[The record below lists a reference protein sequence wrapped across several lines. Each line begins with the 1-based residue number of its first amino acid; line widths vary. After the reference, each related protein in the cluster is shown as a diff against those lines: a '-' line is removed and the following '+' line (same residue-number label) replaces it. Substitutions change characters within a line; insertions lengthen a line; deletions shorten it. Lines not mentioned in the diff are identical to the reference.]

1 MPQITGMACL
11 MDGIFIHALV
21 RAAGTAAADAVI
33 NGRDQNLEAQA
44 EKGEFVEAA
53 E

>member
-1 MPQITGMACL
+1 MPGNDDAI
-11 MDGIFIHALV
+11 
-21 RAAGTAAADAVI
+21 RAVQLYLNAAADAVI
-33 NGRDQNLEAQA
+33 NGRDQHIEAQA